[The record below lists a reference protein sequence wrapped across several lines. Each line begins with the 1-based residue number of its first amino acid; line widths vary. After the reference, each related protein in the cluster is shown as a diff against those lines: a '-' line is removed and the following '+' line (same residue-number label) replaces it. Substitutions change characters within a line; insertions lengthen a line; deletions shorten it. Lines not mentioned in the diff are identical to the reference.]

1 MGTIVTRRLEMHQ
14 HIDQDAAW
22 LRVQDV
28 QREAENRRLWAGEHR
43 SALIVAIKR
52 LFERTANLSAKHRR
66 ETA

>member
-1 MGTIVTRRLEMHQ
+1 MHQ

-22 LRVQDV
+22 LRVQDA

-52 LFERTANLSAKHRR
+52 LFGRANLSAKHRR